1 MFDIKNIFE
10 FLKTDTSPIG
20 LDINCNSVKM
30 LQLQSRGDQIS
41 VIAADEI
48 QLGADICDDEHLA
61 KGAAVAAIKDIL
73 AKGQFQKRD
82 VVSCLPSSK
91 LIIKSLRLDAFE
103 EQEIEKALKSDTID
117 RIGLKADTH
126 EIRFF
131 SAGSIKQGEDVKN
144 EIILFAI
151 EKEALKAHIEM
162 LEEAGLTPVAIDTVP
177 CALFRSLQRSLRRVA
192 DQEKAN
198 VFVEVGSS
206 YTTMLIGKA
215 GEIIFA
221 KQIDIASDQINKQI
235 ASRLGIGIDDAIHLR
250 SKLRSETESQEI
262 EPATRQI
269 VIDSMY
275 SVIDELAREISL
287 CFRYYSVTFRGQRPE
302 QVVFAGGDAYE
313 QTLINA
319 LKRHLGID
327 IEVTEPLRGFD
338 LSGVDFPAD
347 KRAMLCEWA
356 VAAGLCLKG
365 MDISEK
371 AVNYAGN

>member
-1 MFDIKNIFE
+1 MFEIKNIFE

-20 LDINCNSVKM
+20 LDISSSSVKM
-30 LQLQSRGDQIS
+30 LQLQSRSDKMA

-48 QLGADICDDEHLA
+48 QLGTGVCDDEGAA
-61 KGAAVAAIKDIL
+61 KDAAVAAIKEIL
-73 AKGQFQKRD
+73 AKGRFQKRQ

-103 EQEIEKALKSDTID
+103 DQEIEKTLKSGTID
-117 RIGLKADTH
+117 KLGLKTDTH

-131 SAGSIKQGEDVKN
+131 SAGSIKQGEEVKN

-151 EKEALKAHIEM
+151 EKDALRAHIEM
-162 LEEAGLTPVAIDTVP
+162 LEEAGLTLVGIDTVP
-177 CALFRSLQRSLRRVA
+177 CALFRSLQRSLRRIA

-206 YTTMLIGKA
+206 YTTMIIGKA

-221 KQIDIASDQINKQI
+221 KQIDIASEQINKQV
-235 ASRLGIGIDDAIHLR
+235 ASRLGIGMDDAIHLR
-250 SKLRSETESQEI
+250 SKMRSETESQEI
-262 EPATRQI
+262 DPATRQI

-302 QVVFAGGDAYE
+302 QVVFAGGEAYE

-338 LSGVDFPAD
+338 LSRVDFPAD

-356 VAAGLCLKG
+356 VATGLCLKG
-365 MDISEK
+365 MDIAER
-371 AVNYAGN
+371 AVNHARN

>member
-1 MFDIKNIFE
+1 MFE
-10 FLKTDTSPIG
+10 FLKTNTSPIG

-30 LQLQSRGDQIS
+30 LQLQSQAGKIA

-48 QLGADICDDEHLA
+48 QLDAVVCDDEQSA
-61 KGAAVAAIKDIL
+61 RDAAVAAIKDIL
-73 AKGQFQKRD
+73 AKGRFQKRE

-103 EQEIEKALKSDTID
+103 DQEVEKALKSGTID
-117 RIGLKADTH
+117 KIGLKADTH
-126 EIRFF
+126 EMRFF
-131 SAGSIKQGEDVKN
+131 SAGSIKQGEEVKN

-151 EKEALKAHIEM
+151 EKEALRAHIEM
-162 LEEAGLTPVAIDTVP
+162 LEEAGLTPVGIDTVP

-221 KQIDIASDQINKQI
+221 KQIDIASDQINKQV

-269 VIDSMY
+269 VVDSMY

-287 CFRYYSVTFRGQRPE
+287 CFRYYSVTFRGQRPN
-302 QVVFAGGDAYE
+302 QVVFAGGEAYE

-365 MDISEK
+365 MDIAER
-371 AVNYAGN
+371 AVNHARN

>member
-1 MFDIKNIFE
+1 MLE
-10 FLKTDTSPIG
+10 FLKTKMSPIG
-20 LDINCNSVKM
+20 LDISSNSVKM
-30 LQLQSRGDQIS
+30 LQLQRQTDKIA
-41 VIAADEI
+41 VIAADEV
-48 QLGADICDDEHLA
+48 QLSTEACEDEHSA
-61 KGAAVAAIKDIL
+61 KDAAIAAIKDIL
-73 AKGQFQKRD
+73 ARGHFQKRE

-91 LIIKSLRLDAFE
+91 LIIKSLRLDVFE
-103 EQEIEKALKSDTID
+103 DEEIEKAFKSGTID

-131 SAGSIKQGEDVKN
+131 SAGSIRQGDEVKN

-151 EKEALKAHIEM
+151 DKEALKAHIEM

-206 YTTMLIGKA
+206 HTTMIIGKA

-221 KQIDIASDQINKQI
+221 KQIDIASEQINKQI
-235 ASRLGIGIDDAIHLR
+235 ASRLGIGIDEAVHLR
-250 SKLRSETESQEI
+250 SKLRNEVESQEI

-269 VIDSMY
+269 VVDSMY

-287 CFRYYSVTFRGQRPE
+287 CFKYYTVTFRGQRPD
-302 QVVFAGGDAYE
+302 QVVFAGGEAYE
-313 QTLINA
+313 QTLMNA

-327 IEVTEPLRGFD
+327 IEVTAPLRGFD
-338 LSGVDFPAD
+338 LSRVEFPGD
-347 KRAMLCEWA
+347 RRAMLCEWA
-356 VAAGLCLKG
+356 VAAGLCLKS
-365 MDISEK
+365 MDIVEK
-371 AVNYAGN
+371 AVNHERN